1 MGKQDH
7 TKKGTIMSFHRS
19 ILSTAIAVASFTTT
33 NLHAQTADGAIEE
46 ITITARKR
54 DEAYVDAPVTV
65 TVFTEDEVEAAGI
78 ETPADFIAL
87 TPNVTLVQVQNAG
100 NSFVTARGISQNRN
114 TEMSVAVL
122 MDGVLMVNPAQF
134 NQELFD
140 IQQIEV
146 LKGPQ
151 GALYGRNAIGG
162 AITVTT
168 REPSDFTEGAIRV
181 GYDSGEGYRAQG
193 YISGPLNEDGT
204 LKYRASLSR
213 KDVKGYLDNPYLGEK
228 ADPYEDTSARLRF
241 IWDPS
246 DTFRADL
253 RFYVSQLDTQALYYN
268 IRESAP
274 APFPGAPAAFGR
286 DNGYPNS
293 VNDTSLPIRV
303 NNPGVNERDLS
314 NVSLKLDWDFANGTL
329 TSITSYDTLEE
340 LLTGD
345 AWDFLPT
352 DEAVVPTFFG
362 FPDQNQSQYLDVEAV
377 SQEIRWT
384 SPSENRLRWIAGA
397 YMVQTDRFIST
408 GNMVDTGQGV
418 FPVYRQ
424 PRGNFPFDFATDFI
438 NPQITYLADSQDN
451 FAWAVFGE
459 LAYDLTD
466 NTEVALSVRYDDD
479 ERENTTL
486 TPTAFLPNVPGFPQG
501 FTGEVRTKSWDEWQ
515 PKFTIRH
522 KPNDLLSVYGT
533 VSRGFRSGGFNQ
545 TGVGGVAFANGFL
558 GVGDTFDAE
567 VVDTWEAGVKG
578 QSADGRVR
586 ANLSMF
592 TSQAEG
598 TYFFIFLAANST
610 QNLGNFGKVDYSG
623 FELDVVANLTDY
635 VSMNFGYGHV
645 NSEIKESLTARDIG
659 DRAPNVSKYTMNA
672 GLDFRTPAPSIG
684 TGVEAFLRLD
694 YQIIGDTAFFDNNQ
708 ADTNDRDPVH
718 LLDFRAGVELP
729 DDWTVTLWGKNAL
742 DEEYNTEYSTGGFVF
757 KALPARY
764 GLDFTKRF

>member
-1 MGKQDH
+1 MNNK
-7 TKKGTIMSFHRS
+7 RS
-19 ILSTAIAVASFTTT
+19 LLCAAVAAAIVSPVTTV
-33 NLHAQTADGAIEE
+33 NAQTGNSQVIEE
-46 ITITARKR
+46 IVVTSRKR
-54 DEAYVDAPVTV
+54 DESYTDVPVTV
-65 TVFTEDEVEAAGI
+65 TVFTETEIEAAGI

-168 REPSDFTEGAIRV
+168 REPSDFTEGAVRV
-181 GYDSGEGYRAQG
+181 GYDSGDGYRAQG
-193 YISGPLNEDGT
+193 YISGPIGDSGE
-204 LKYRASLSR
+204 LKYRASISR
-213 KDVKGYLDNPYLGEK
+213 KDVEGYLDNPYLGEK

-253 RFYVSQLDTQALYYN
+253 RLYTSTLETQALYYN

-286 DNGYPNS
+286 GDGHPDS

-303 NNPGVNERDLS
+303 NNPGINERDLS
-314 NVSLKLDWDFANGTL
+314 NISLKMDWEFAEGTF
-329 TSITSYDTLEE
+329 TAITSYDTLEE
-340 LLTGD
+340 VLTGD

-352 DEAVVPTFFG
+352 DEAIIPVAFG
-362 FPDQNQSQYLDVEAV
+362 FPDQNQSQYLDVEAI
-377 SQEIRWT
+377 SQEFRFT
-384 SPSENRLRWIAGA
+384 SPSENRFRWIAGA

-408 GNMVDTGQGV
+408 GNMVDTGNGV
-418 FPVYRQ
+418 FPVFRQ
-424 PRGNFPFDFATDFI
+424 PRGNFPFDFATDPV
-438 NPQITYLADSQDN
+438 NPQVTFLADSQDN
-451 FAWAVFGE
+451 FAWALFGE
-459 LAYDLTD
+459 MAYDFSD
-466 NTEVALSVRYDDD
+466 RTEVAFSLRYDED

-486 TPTAFLPNVPGFPQG
+486 TPTAFLPNVAGFPEG
-501 FTGEVRTKSWDEWQ
+501 FTGEVRSNTWDEWQ
-515 PKFTIRH
+515 PKLTWRY
-522 KPNDLLSVYGT
+522 KPSDTLSYYAS

-545 TGVGGVAFANGFL
+545 TGVGAVSFANGFL

-567 VVDTWEAGVKG
+567 VVDTWEAGIKG
-578 QSADGRVR
+578 QSADGRIRGNFSVYP
-586 ANLSMF
+586 SK
-592 TSQAEG
+592 AEG

-623 FELDVVANLTDY
+623 FELDLAASLNEY
-635 VSMNFGYGHV
+635 VNVNFGYGHT
-645 NSEIKESLTARDIG
+645 NSEIKESETAKDIG
-659 DRAPNVSKYTMNA
+659 DRAPNVSKYTVNA
-672 GLDFRTPAPSIG
+672 GLDFHMPVASFGDGMETFFR
-684 TGVEAFLRLD
+684 VN
-694 YQIIGDTAFFDNNQ
+694 YQVIGDTTFFDNNQ
-708 ADTNDRDPVH
+708 DDTNDRDPVH
-718 LLDFRAGVELP
+718 LVDFRAGVELP
-729 DDWTVTLWGKNAL
+729 DDWSITLWGKNAL

-764 GLDFTKRF
+764 GLDFVKRF

>member
-1 MGKQDH
+1 MFNGK
-7 TKKGTIMSFHRS
+7 K
-19 ILSTAIAVASFTTT
+19 ILSLAITAATLSTI
-33 NLHAQTADGAIEE
+33 NLALAQSNTSENIGIEE
-46 ITITARKR
+46 IVVTSRKR
-54 DEAYVDAPVTV
+54 EESYVDVPVSV
-65 TVFTEDEVEAAGI
+65 TVFTETEVESAGI

-168 REPSDFTEGAIRV
+168 REPSDFLEGAVRA
-181 GYDSGEGYRAQG
+181 GYDSGEGYRAQAML
-193 YISGPLNEDGT
+193 SGPIGESDT
-204 LKYRASLSR
+204 LKFRAAISR
-213 KDVKGYLDNPYLGEK
+213 KDVEGYLDNVYLNEK
-228 ADPYEDTSARLRF
+228 ADPYKDTSARLRF

-253 RFYVSQLDTQALYYN
+253 RFYQSKLETQAFYYN
-268 IRESAP
+268 IRESAA
-274 APFPGAPAAFGR
+274 APFPGAPSAFGR

-314 NVSLKLDWDFANGTL
+314 NVSLKMDWELGNGTL
-329 TSITSYDTLEE
+329 TAITSFDSLEE
-340 LLTGD
+340 LSTGD

-362 FPDQNQSQYLDVEAV
+362 FPDQNQSQYLEVESI
-377 SQEIRWT
+377 SQEIRFT
-384 SPSENRLRWIAGA
+384 SPSEERFRWIVGA
-397 YMVQTDRFIST
+397 YAVQTDRFIST
-408 GNMVDTGQGV
+408 GNMVDTGNGV
-418 FPVYRQ
+418 FPVFKQ
-424 PRGNFPFDFATDFI
+424 PRGNFPFDFATNSL
-438 NPQITYLADSQDN
+438 NPQVTYLADSQDN
-451 FAWAVFGE
+451 SAWAVFGE
-459 LAYDLTD
+459 VAYDFSD
-466 NTEVALSVRYDDD
+466 ATELAFSLRYDDD
-479 ERENTTL
+479 DRENTTL
-486 TPTAFLPNVPGFPQG
+486 TPTAFLPNVAGFPQG
-501 FTGEVRTKSWDEWQ
+501 FTGEVRNNSWDEWQ

-522 KPNDLLSVYGT
+522 KPSDTLSYYASL
-533 VSRGFRSGGFNQ
+533 SRGFRSGGFNQ
-545 TGVGGVAFANGFL
+545 TGVGAVAFANGFL

-567 VVDTWEAGVKG
+567 VVDTIEAGVKG
-578 QSADGRVR
+578 QFLDGRVR
-586 ANLSMF
+586 TNFSVF
-592 TSQAEG
+592 KSEAEG

-610 QNLGNFGKVDYSG
+610 QNLGNLNEVEYQG
-623 FELDVVANLTDY
+623 FEFDLAGKLNDY
-635 VSMNFGYGHV
+635 VNVNFGLGYV
-645 NSEIKESLTARDIG
+645 DSEITSSQNVNDIG
-659 DRAPNVSKYTMNA
+659 DKAPNVSEYTLNA
-672 GLDFRTPAPSIG
+672 GLDYHRPITSFG
-684 TGVEAFLRLD
+684 QGLEAFFRVD

-708 ADTNDRDPVH
+708 IGTNDRDAVQ
-718 LLDFRAGVELP
+718 LVDFRVGVELP
-729 DDWTVTLWGKNAL
+729 DDWAVTAWGKNAL

-764 GLDFTKRF
+764 GLDFVKRF